1 MFADANVQYVF
12 QNGVL
17 PDVMTPLGIL
27 LKNARFQVKTLQQ
40 QDSGCDLDK
49 MLVIGFAVKSRISK
63 ITNIKSILIVTL
75 IQSQSLFICF
85 SYFGG

>member
-1 MFADANVQYVF
+1 MFTDANMQYVF

-27 LKNARFQVKTLQQ
+27 LENACVSMSKPYKNKIPVVIWIKCL
-40 QDSGCDLDK
+40 L
-49 MLVIGFAVKSRISK
+49 IGFALESRISE

-85 SYFGG
+85 SYF

>member
-1 MFADANVQYVF
+1 MFADANMQSVF

-17 PDVMTPLGIL
+17 PDVMTPLRIL
-27 LKNARFQVKTLQQ
+27 LENARFQVKTLQQ
-40 QDSGCDLDK
+40 QDSGFDLDK
-49 MLVIGFAVKSRISK
+49 MLVIGFALKSRISK